1 MVATSPLTR
10 ALRTFTALVTVWCLG
25 CSAFEPLLAGLT
37 GESGGF
43 GMACASER
51 GPEGLSTVVNAGGG
65 GAMIVDAPSTGNS
78 PDDCL
83 CQCQGCH
90 APSPNAIEVIL
101 ERLAPPSL
109 PSAGPDAFLSVARQP
124 LVPPP
129 QRSL

>member
-1 MVATSPLTR
+1 MAYRSPLTR
-10 ALRTFTALVTVWCLG
+10 ALRAFTALVTVWCLG

-43 GMACASER
+43 GMSCASEPGR
-51 GPEGLSTVVNAGGG
+51 EGLSTVVTAGGG
-65 GAMIVDAPSTGNS
+65 GAMTVDAPSTENS